1 MKPMKKQL
9 LYSAIFFLSILGL
22 NAQNDFRKMNWYES
36 SETLMEKYPEVDF
49 LKEKTKLGMAM
60 TGYAYIDLVSGIET
74 RIMFLFINDEFVG
87 GAYQFTPD
95 RSSFD
100 VKDFVKDFDKI
111 SDKLQSKYEME
122 RSDVWYK
129 DNNIDVDLMGIDHYL
144 IQGDVELQELGL
156 NEGTS
161 IIHFLENKE
170 GHITHFLIYR
180 SSKLTEMVQNSLEND
195 F

>member
-1 MKPMKKQL
+1 MKKQL

-60 TGYAYIDLVSGIET
+60 TGYAHIDLVSGIET
-74 RIMFLFINDEFVG
+74 RIAFLFINDELVSG
-87 GAYQFTPD
+87 TYEFTPD
-95 RSSFD
+95 RAFYT
-100 VKDFVKDFDKI
+100 KDFVKDFDYI
-111 SDKLQSKYEME
+111 SGKLQSKYEME
-122 RSDVWYK
+122 RSDVWYREEMYTGG
-129 DNNIDVDLMGIDHYL
+129 DYGLDYYL
-144 IQGDVELQELGL
+144 GEGDVELKESGL

-170 GHITHFLIYR
+170 GHITHQLIYY
-180 SSKLTEMVQNSLEND
+180 SSKLTQMIQNSLEDD

>member
-1 MKPMKKQL
+1 MKKQL
-9 LYSAIFFLSILGL
+9 LYSAIFFLSLLGL

-60 TGYAYIDLVSGIET
+60 TGYAHMDLVSGIET
-74 RIMFLFINDEFVG
+74 RIVFLFINDEFVG

-100 VKDFVKDFDKI
+100 AKDFVKDFDKI

-129 DNNIDVDLMGIDHYL
+129 DNNIDVDLMGIDYYL
-144 IQGDVELQELGL
+144 KEGDVELQELGL
-156 NEGTS
+156 NAGTS

-170 GHITHFLIYR
+170 GYITHSLMYR
-180 SSKLTEMVQNSLEND
+180 SSKLTQMIQNSLEND